1 MWLFDLVNLG
11 AGFKKY
17 FEVVPA
23 LSEELRD
30 ECYRIRHDVY
40 CAELG
45 YEPVRADRRERDDYD
60 AHSLHC
66 LIRSVRNGEYVGC
79 TRLVLTRPGDPHYL
93 LPVERACA
101 KTIDRSI
108 ADPQQMPRHTIA
120 EIGRLAV
127 IASYRNRHGE
137 QKSPAPISEQSFGT
151 PERPRFP
158 YLTIGLY
165 LGTIALAREHNIATL
180 FVLTEPRLQHHFA
193 RLGVNI
199 RQIGSPVEH
208 RGTRVPSMMTVAGIV
223 DGLNFVMRPLYEV
236 VAAEVKQGVHAH
248 REASLVTR

>member
-23 LSEELRD
+23 LTDELRD
-30 ECYRIRHDVY
+30 HCYRIRHEVY

-66 LIRSVRNGEYVGC
+66 LIRSVKDGEYVGC
-79 TRLVLTRPGDPHYL
+79 TRLVLARPGDPQYL
-93 LPVERACA
+93 LPVERTCA
-101 KTIDRSI
+101 KTIDRAI
-108 ADPQQMPRHTIA
+108 VNPQALARDTLA

-127 IASYRNRHGE
+127 IARYRNRHGE
-137 QKSPAPISEQSFGT
+137 QKSAAPLSEHSFGT
-151 PERPRFP
+151 VERPRFP

-180 FVLTEPRLQHHFA
+180 FVLTEPRLAHHLE
-193 RLGVNI
+193 RLGVAI
-199 RQIGSPVEH
+199 RQIGGPVEH
-208 RGTRVPSMMTVAGIV
+208 RGTRVPSMMTVASIV
-223 DGLNFVMRPLYEV
+223 DGLNFVIRPLYEV
-236 VAAEVKQGVHAH
+236 VAAEVKAGVAAQ
-248 REASLVTR
+248 RQPSLMAR